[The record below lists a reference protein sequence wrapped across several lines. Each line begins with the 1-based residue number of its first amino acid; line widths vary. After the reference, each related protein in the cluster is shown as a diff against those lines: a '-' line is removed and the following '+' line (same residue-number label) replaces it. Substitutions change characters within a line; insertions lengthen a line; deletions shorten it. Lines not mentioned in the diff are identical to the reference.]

1 MISDPYRSRASII
14 HGLDARV
21 KAVLSLGFILM
32 LALLL
37 PGAWPIYIL
46 CFALLW
52 AAALLSELGVRFIWT
67 RALLALPFAL
77 AALPLLFTVAGPPL
91 IAWNAFGR
99 TVTITTTGT
108 ERLLSIVVKSWLSVQ
123 VGVMLVSATPFPQL
137 LAALRALRMPRLLVA
152 IVGLMWR
159 YLFVLSDEALRLLRA
174 RAARSGDPDGRRRVG
189 GSVLWRAHVTGGM
202 AGNLFLRAFDRADRI
217 YAAMLARGYDGE
229 IHTLPFPPLTGG
241 DWGIL
246 GMGIGVLALL
256 GALSLLW

>member
-1 MISDPYRSRASII
+1 MI

-21 KAVLSLGFILM
+21 KAVLSSGFILM
-32 LALLL
+32 LALLP

-52 AAALLSELGVRFIWT
+52 AAALLSELGVCFVWT

-77 AALPLLFTVAGPPL
+77 AALPLLFTADGPPL
-91 IAWNAFGR
+91 AVWRIFGQSL
-99 TVTITTTGT
+99 TLTITGA
-108 ERLLSIVVKSWLSVQ
+108 ERLSSIMVKSWLSVQ
-123 VGVMLVSATPFPQL
+123 VGVLLVSSTPFPHL
-137 LAALRALRMPRLLVA
+137 LAALRALHLPRLLVA

-174 RAARSGDPDGRRRVG
+174 RAARSGAPDGRRRVG
-189 GSVLWRAHVTGGM
+189 GSVVWRAHVTGGM

-229 IHTLPFPPLTGG
+229 IHTLPFLPLTAG
-241 DWGIL
+241 DWAIL
-246 GMGIGVLALL
+246 GIGIGVLGLL
-256 GALSLLW
+256 GTLSLLW